1 MNCSNKVL
9 YCEAHNQ
16 QALDFQAHFRSLC
29 TPRIVVVLVCW
40 RVSGHP
46 KPKLVSHGPVSKV
59 FGNLEI
65 PEVDEIYNVVF

>member
-1 MNCSNKVL
+1 MNWSNEVL

-29 TPRIVVVLVCW
+29 TRGIVVVLVCW
-40 RVSGHP
+40 RVSGHS
-46 KPKLVSHGPVSKV
+46 KPKLVSHGLVSKV

-65 PEVDEIYNVVF
+65 SEVDEIYNVVF

>member
-29 TPRIVVVLVCW
+29 TPGIVAVLVCW
-40 RVSGHP
+40 RVIGHS
-46 KPKLVSHGPVSKV
+46 KLKLVSHGPVSKV
-59 FGNLEI
+59 FGNLKI